1 MSVEFT
7 VLNTP
12 AYDGWHL
19 LGGAAKHSVHVTPTN
34 FIFDTL
40 MPTFNSLQGRLDPQF
55 LIDFKRARPHPN
67 ISERAASWSI
77 NGRPAPLEP
86 AVMLG
91 ILQCQRPLNRLRI
104 TQLFNQ
110 RCGID
115 ICRRVQG
122 LYDSGHVVLPNS
134 SSYTLDLEL
143 LPDKPSR
150 IHAAA
155 VMSVF
160 EYNEQGHTG
169 KSVSSVSVE
178 ATYDLSDGRVC
189 YSVVTT

>member
-1 MSVEFT
+1 MSDFT
-7 VLNTP
+7 LLERGP
-12 AYDGWHL
+12 DGWEVLGRRDVHL
-19 LGGAAKHSVHVTPTN
+19 HVTEPN
-34 FIFDTL
+34 FIFEKL
-40 MPTFNSLQGRLDPQF
+40 LPTFNMKPHSLLDPQF
-55 LIDFKRARPHPN
+55 LIDFKRARPHADC
-67 ISERAASWSI
+67 IDRAASWSI
-77 NGRPAPLEP
+77 NGQPAPLEP

-91 ILQCQRPLNRLRI
+91 ILGCQTPLDRLRI

-122 LYDSGHVVLPNS
+122 LYDNGHVVLPKS
-134 SSYTLDLEL
+134 ASYTLDLEL
-143 LPDKPSR
+143 LPGQPKR

-155 VMSVF
+155 DMSVF

-169 KSVSSVSVE
+169 ASVSCVSVE

-189 YSVVTT
+189 YSVSTT